1 MRVRDAAAPL
11 WLLCLLLVLA
21 TLAGG
26 CQQSIFRQYE
36 YEEEIYLKL
45 DGSATVI
52 VNASVPALVALR
64 GFDLDPE
71 APVDRDK
78 VRTLYES
85 ADAHVVR
92 VSNPWRRKGRR
103 FVQVR
108 LDVEDIRRLGSAP
121 PFTWSSYSFVQQDAQ
136 FLYRQT
142 MGASAAGASGAA
154 SASASA
160 LAPAPAAGKTME
172 GGWDGSEMIAVRMHL
187 PSRIEYHN
195 ATSKKVDRGNIVSWE
210 QPLRDRLAGR
220 PLEMEVRMQT
230 QSILNRTLTIFGLAM
245 VAAFIVLAA
254 IVFWVKQK
262 GRAAAA

>member
-11 WLLCLLLVLA
+11 RLLLLLLVLA

-64 GFDLDPE
+64 GLDLDPE

-108 LDVEDIRRLGSAP
+108 LDVDDIRRLGSAP
-121 PFTWSSYSFVQQDAQ
+121 PFTWSSYSFVQQDGQ

-142 MGASAAGASGAA
+142 MGAPAVAAAA
-154 SASASA
+154 ATSP
-160 LAPAPAAGKTME
+160 LAPAPAAGKTMQQ

>member
-11 WLLCLLLVLA
+11 RLLWLLLVLA
-21 TLAGG
+21 TTAAG

-52 VNASVPALVALR
+52 VNASIPALVALR

-78 VRTLYES
+78 VRALYDS
-85 ADAHVVR
+85 PDARVVR

-103 FVQVR
+103 YVQVR
-108 LDVEDIRRLGSAP
+108 LDVDDIRRLGSAA
-121 PFTWSSYSFVQQDAQ
+121 PFAWSSYTFVQQDGQ

-142 MGASAAGASGAA
+142 MGAPAAAA
-154 SASASA
+154 AVAA
-160 LAPAPAAGKTME
+160 PVTPAPVAPPSGQAEQQGR
-172 GGWDGSEMIAVRMHL
+172 WDGSETVAVRMHL

-220 PLEMEVRMQT
+220 PLDMDVRMQT
-230 QSILNRTLTIFGLAM
+230 QSILNRTLTIFGLAL
-245 VAAFIVLAA
+245 VAAVIALGG
-254 IVFWVKQK
+254 IVFWVRQK
-262 GRAAAA
+262 GRAAA